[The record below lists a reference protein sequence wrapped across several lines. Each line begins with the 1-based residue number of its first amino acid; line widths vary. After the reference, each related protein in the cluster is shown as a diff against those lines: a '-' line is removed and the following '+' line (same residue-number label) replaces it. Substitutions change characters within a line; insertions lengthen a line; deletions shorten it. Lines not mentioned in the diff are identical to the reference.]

1 MGDEESLRLLGGHL
15 PRVME
20 EYRPQLII
28 YLAGADPYEADQLGG
43 LALTKEGLR
52 ARDEMVLRWAREA
65 DVGVAITLAG
75 GYAIR
80 PADTVALHCGTVEAA
95 LS

>member
-1 MGDEESLRLLGGHL
+1 MGDEESLRLLGGHR

-43 LALTKEGLR
+43 LALTKAGLR
-52 ARDEMVLRWAREA
+52 ARDEMVPKWAREA

-80 PADTVALHCGTVEAA
+80 PADTVALHCGTVEATP
-95 LS
+95 S